1 MPVTRRVNEIF
12 PVFAGN
18 TDHKTLINIFFLS
31 VLGSKIFHSPESA
44 ILRRSVSSLGSMF
57 L

>member
-1 MPVTRRVNEIF
+1 MHVTRRVNEIF

-18 TDHKTLINIFFLS
+18 TDHKTLINFFLS

-44 ILRRSVSSLGSMF
+44 ILCRSVSSLGSMF